1 MGLYDQLEN
10 LDKTPKLAASEPA
23 TPVEKPVT
31 APTQSKPKNT
41 SLKAATSPQRPS
53 ASAPSTNLAE
63 PHVVKKR
70 IINRAS
76 FEIFQDQY
84 HVLRQVSLEAKLT
97 GDDLSISEMVREAL
111 DDYIHRNALQP

>member
-10 LDKTPKLAASEPA
+10 LDKTPTVAASEPA
-23 TPVEKPVT
+23 QSTEKAKPASIQT
-31 APTQSKPKNT
+31 KPKNT
-41 SLKAATSPQRPS
+41 PLKAPTAPQRAVTPS
-53 ASAPSTNLAE
+53 PNLAE

-76 FEIFQDQY
+76 FEVFQDQY
-84 HVLRQVSLEAKLT
+84 YVLRHVSLEAKLT

-111 DDYIHRNALQP
+111 DDYIHRKSLRP

>member
-1 MGLYDQLEN
+1 MGLYDQLDN

-23 TPVEKPVT
+23 TTVEKPVT
-31 APTQSKPKNT
+31 APTQPKSKNT
-41 SLKAATSPQRPS
+41 PLKAATSPQRESKLSP
-53 ASAPSTNLAE
+53 NLAE

-76 FEIFQDQY
+76 FEVFQDQY

-111 DDYIHRNALQP
+111 DDYIHRNALHP